1 MLPKPIFVTP
11 KMPLKL
17 GVSIPADGRHAGRRG
32 QDQAHLEGAR
42 GSRLAG
48 VMGEAGDM
56 GSRTEGVGSRGAV
69 FAPVPTL
76 ACAWREAR
84 P

>member
-1 MLPKPIFVTP
+1 MLLKPIFVTP

-17 GVSIPADGRHAGRRG
+17 GVSVPVDGRHAGRRG

-48 VMGEAGDM
+48 VMGG
-56 GSRTEGVGSRGAV
+56 GRHGVEDRGGRIA
-69 FAPVPTL
+69 
-76 ACAWREAR
+76 
-84 P
+84 